1 VKFAVSVEEQNRIL
15 LVADPVEEVLSGS
28 RWPFGRIQTWRT
40 AGGRMVRD
48 KLLITEA
55 EIDALQEATIKL
67 RWETQLQLL
76 AFRYRNGDDVY
87 RQRLAETLID
97 LVPDNNY
104 VN

>member
-1 VKFAVSVEEQNRIL
+1 
-15 LVADPVEEVLSGS
+15 
-28 RWPFGRIQTWRT
+28 
-40 AGGRMVRD
+40 MVRD
-48 KLLITEA
+48 ESLIIQA
-55 EIDALQEATIKL
+55 EIDAVHKATKKL
-67 RWETQLQLL
+67 HWEMQLQLL

>member
-1 VKFAVSVEEQNRIL
+1 
-15 LVADPVEEVLSGS
+15 
-28 RWPFGRIQTWRT
+28 
-40 AGGRMVRD
+40 MVRD
-48 KLLITEA
+48 EALIIQA
-55 EIDALQEATIKL
+55 EIDAVHEATKKL
-67 RWETQLQLL
+67 QWEMQLQLL

>member
-1 VKFAVSVEEQNRIL
+1 M
-15 LVADPVEEVLSGS
+15 ADC
-28 RWPFGRIQTWRT
+28 WRT
-40 AGGRMVRD
+40 NGERQTLNSPGRN
-48 KLLITEA
+48 
-55 EIDALQEATIKL
+55 DALHEATKKL

-76 AFRYRNGDDVY
+76 AFRYRNGDNVY

>member
-1 VKFAVSVEEQNRIL
+1 
-15 LVADPVEEVLSGS
+15 
-28 RWPFGRIQTWRT
+28 
-40 AGGRMVRD
+40 MVRD
-48 KLLITEA
+48 ESLIVQA
-55 EIDALQEATIKL
+55 EIDAVHKATKKLQ
-67 RWETQLQLL
+67 WEMQLQLL